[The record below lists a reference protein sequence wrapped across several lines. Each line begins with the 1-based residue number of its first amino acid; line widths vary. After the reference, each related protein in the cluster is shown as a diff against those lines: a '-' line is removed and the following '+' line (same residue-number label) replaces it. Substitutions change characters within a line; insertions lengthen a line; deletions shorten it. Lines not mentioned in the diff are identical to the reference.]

1 MDAKPKVKVSFK
13 EWDYTC
19 GDGCCYEY
27 GTTTTVNGVELDIQ
41 NSDTETIVE
50 QILLHLGYD
59 VEIEN
64 IYDEDE

>member
-1 MDAKPKVKVSFK
+1 MSTKPKVKIAFK

-27 GTTTTVNGVELDIQ
+27 GITTFVNGVELDLQ
-41 NSDTETIVE
+41 NTDTETIVE

-64 IYDEDE
+64 IYENE